1 LIDYHKICILFFLF
15 VSFTNVNDSVSGK
28 NLKKNIL
35 FIVSDDLNCDI
46 GVYGHK
52 LVKTPNLDKLA
63 KNGVVFENA
72 HVQYPVCGPSR
83 ASFMTGL
90 YPDQT
95 KLKDLRMY
103 LRSTLPDVV
112 TLSEKYRYEGYYSV
126 RIGKIFHA
134 DVPAHIGTSSYDD
147 PFSWDFTFN
156 PYGIDKME
164 ESKINTLLPG
174 QFGGTLSWYASKGND
189 EEQTDGISASIAM
202 EMLEK
207 FSINDENF
215 FLGVGLFR
223 PHTPYVAP
231 SKYFDMYPINDIE
244 VPEIPS
250 EYLSQLPKPTIN
262 SIRAK
267 SVDND
272 LDIETAKR
280 VIRAYYASVT
290 FLDAQV
296 GRIMDKLKE
305 TGLDK
310 NTIVVFTSDHGYHLG
325 EHGHYQKQTLF
336 DNATRVPL
344 IFSGPDII
352 KRKNTIKSPVELVD
366 IYPTLMDLT
375 NHSIPEFISGKSL
388 YPLLS
393 GESNSI
399 KKSAFT
405 QFKNGYSIK
414 TDRYRITIWGIKG
427 SLGMELYDHKFDNK
441 ELNNLINNIEYNK
454 IKDSLYIVLNDR
466 IIESNRTPIGI
477 KQIDGKKI
485 SLPYGT
491 KKMHPFRNPLN
502 N

>member
-1 LIDYHKICILFFLF
+1 MIDYHKICILFFLF

-244 VPEIPS
+244 VP
-250 EYLSQLPKPTIN
+250 
-262 SIRAK
+262 
-267 SVDND
+267 
-272 LDIETAKR
+272 
-280 VIRAYYASVT
+280 
-290 FLDAQV
+290 
-296 GRIMDKLKE
+296 
-305 TGLDK
+305 
-310 NTIVVFTSDHGYHLG
+310 
-325 EHGHYQKQTLF
+325 
-336 DNATRVPL
+336 
-344 IFSGPDII
+344 
-352 KRKNTIKSPVELVD
+352 
-366 IYPTLMDLT
+366 
-375 NHSIPEFISGKSL
+375 
-388 YPLLS
+388 
-393 GESNSI
+393 
-399 KKSAFT
+399 
-405 QFKNGYSIK
+405 
-414 TDRYRITIWGIKG
+414 W
-427 SLGMELYDHKFDNK
+427 
-441 ELNNLINNIEYNK
+441 
-454 IKDSLYIVLNDR
+454 
-466 IIESNRTPIGI
+466 
-477 KQIDGKKI
+477 
-485 SLPYGT
+485 
-491 KKMHPFRNPLN
+491 
-502 N
+502 